1 MLSCTPAPSTMQQ
14 GLTMRLVHEQITK
27 LLPKLTRSEYSTEPR
42 LEQLAPLAR
51 EDPLLLAKV
60 SNFVVF
66 RRDVGRIRW
75 LQPVD
80 VRGLDLDAIVRLD
93 TGIVEVSDH

>member
-1 MLSCTPAPSTMQQ
+1 MSLQHAHILAQPCPALLQ
-14 GLTMRLVHEQITK
+14 VAKI
-27 LLPKLTRSEYSTEPR
+27 LPKLTRTDYTTEPR
-42 LEQLAPLAR
+42 LEQLAPMAR

-60 SNFVVF
+60 TNFVVA
-66 RRDVGRIRW
+66 RKSIGRIRW

-93 TGIVEVSDH
+93 TGIVEVR